1 MIFANLISSDFTF
14 KVIIF
19 AYFWIKNSFEVIIFL
34 DVLFKVILLAY
45 FGFKVDL
52 NYWFPLIFCLKE
64 WFLLRS
70 A

>member
-1 MIFANLISSDFTF
+1 MIFANLISPDFTF

-19 AYFWIKNSFEVIIFL
+19 AYFLIKNSFEVIIFL

-52 NYWFPLIFCLKE
+52 NY
-64 WFLLRS
+64 
-70 A
+70 